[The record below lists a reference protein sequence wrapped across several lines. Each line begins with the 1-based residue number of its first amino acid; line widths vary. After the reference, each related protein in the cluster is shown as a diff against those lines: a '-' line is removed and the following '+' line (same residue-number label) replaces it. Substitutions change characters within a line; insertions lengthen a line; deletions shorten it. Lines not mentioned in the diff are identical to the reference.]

1 LIGFSAGIVTSVGR
15 TAIWAGNNVL
25 TLVQALIENA
35 TDKRNVAENMAL
47 NLARLTIDVMVVALY
62 FCGNPV

>member
-1 LIGFSAGIVTSVGR
+1 LLSKGPFDDADGK
-15 TAIWAGNNVL
+15 VL

-62 FCGNPV
+62 FCGNSV